1 MNNEPLTRRQAVQA
15 AGAIGATLLAAEP
28 TNDLTA
34 KSAVELASMIRKRTV
49 SVSEVLE
56 AHLQQID
63 RVNSKVNAIV
73 TLVPEMARES
83 ARKADEAIAKRATLG
98 PLHGLPIAHKD
109 LQETKGIRTTFGT
122 PMFKDNVP
130 KIDSL
135 TVERLKRAGAI
146 TIGKTNTPEWGAGSQ
161 TFNKVFGATRNPYGL
176 TKTCGGSSGGA
187 AVSLATNMMPIAD
200 GSDFG
205 GSLRNPASWCNVV
218 GFRTCA
224 GRVPRY
230 PAAMGWFGGS
240 VDGPMARSVA
250 DVALVLSAL
259 AGPDPRSPLSL
270 AEPGSIFARPLKAN
284 VKGRRVAWFKDLG
297 GLPFEREITDVV
309 NRQRKTFE
317 SLGFIVEEA
326 EPDLQEADFV
336 FKTLRAWLSFSTHGE
351 RLAKDPTLY
360 KDTLRDEIE
369 RGGKLSG
376 ADIAKAESLRT
387 VLYHRMRVFF
397 ERYDYF
403 VLPVTQVAPFDV
415 TLEYPTE
422 INGVAMTSYIDWM
435 KSCYYISATG
445 LPAISVPA
453 GFTAAGLPV
462 GLQIVGRQ
470 WAEWQVL
477 EAAFAYEQATL
488 FGTKRPFNG

>member
-1 MNNEPLTRRQAVQA
+1 MSESLTRRQAVKA
-15 AGAIGATLLAAEP
+15 AGAVGASLLSAEP
-28 TNDLTA
+28 GNDLTS
-34 KSAVELASMIRKRTV
+34 KSAVDLASMIRRRTV
-49 SVSEVLE
+49 SVMEVLD
-56 AHLQQID
+56 AHLKQIE

-73 TLVPEMARES
+73 TLVPEMAREA
-83 ARKADEAIAKRATLG
+83 ARKADEAVAKGVALG

-109 LQETKGIRTTFGT
+109 LQETKGIRTTFGS

-130 KIDSL
+130 VIDSL

-161 TFNKVFGATRNPYGL
+161 TFNRVFGATKNPYGL

-187 AVSLATNMMPIAD
+187 AVSLATYMIPIAD

-240 VDGPMARSVA
+240 VDGPLARSVA

-259 AGPDPRSPLSL
+259 AGPDPRSPLSIT
-270 AEPGSIFARPLKAN
+270 EPGSVFARPLTAK

-297 GLPFEREITDVV
+297 GLPFEKELVDIV
-309 NRQRKTFE
+309 NRQRTTFE

-326 EPDLQEADFV
+326 EPDFKDADFV

-351 RLAKDPTLY
+351 RWAKDSSLY
-360 KDTLRDEIE
+360 KETLRHEIE
-369 RGGKLSG
+369 SGSKLSG
-376 ADIAKAESLRT
+376 ADIAKAESMRT
-387 VLYHRMRVFF
+387 ALYHRMRVFF
-397 ERYDYF
+397 DRYDYF

-415 TLEYPTE
+415 ALEYPTV
-422 INGVAMTSYIDWM
+422 INGVEMASYIDWM

-445 LPAISVPA
+445 LPAISLPA

-462 GLQIVGRQ
+462 GLQLVGRQ
-470 WAEWQVL
+470 WGEWPVL
-477 EAAFAYEQATL
+477 EAAYAYEQATH
-488 FGTKRPFNG
+488 FGQRRPSVT

>member
-1 MNNEPLTRRQAVQA
+1 M
-15 AGAIGATLLAAEP
+15 
-28 TNDLTA
+28 
-34 KSAVELASMIRKRTV
+34 
-49 SVSEVLE
+49 EVLD
-56 AHLQQID
+56 AHLKQIE

-73 TLVPEMARES
+73 TLVPDMAREA
-83 ARKADEAIAKRATLG
+83 ARKADEAIAKKLPLG

-109 LQETKGIRTTFGT
+109 LQETKGIRTTFGS
-122 PMFKDNVP
+122 PIFKDNVP
-130 KIDSL
+130 TADSL

-146 TIGKTNTPEWGAGSQ
+146 TLGKTNTPEWGAGSQ

-187 AVSLATNMMPIAD
+187 AASLATNMLPIAD

-224 GRVPRY
+224 GRVPQY
-230 PAAMGWFGGS
+230 PKGMGWFGGS
-240 VDGPMARSVA
+240 VDGPMARSVS

-259 AGPDPRSPLSL
+259 AGPDARSPLSII
-270 AEPGSIFARPLKAN
+270 EPGSIFARPLGAN

-297 GLPFEREITDVV
+297 GLPFEKELVDVV
-309 NRQRKTFE
+309 NGQRKTFE
-317 SLGFIVEEA
+317 SLGFFVEEA
-326 EPDLQEADFV
+326 EPDFKDADFA

-351 RLAKDPTLY
+351 RWAKDAGLY
-360 KDTLRDEIE
+360 KETLRGEIE
-369 RGGKLSG
+369 RGSKLSG
-376 ADIAKAESLRT
+376 ADIAKAETLKT
-387 VLYHRMRVFF
+387 ALYQRMRVFF

-403 VLPVTQVAPFDV
+403 VLPVTQVMPFEV
-415 TLEYPTE
+415 TVEYPTS

-453 GFTAAGLPV
+453 GFTASGLPV
-462 GLQIVGRQ
+462 GLQIVGKQ
-470 WAEWQVL
+470 WGEWAVL
-477 EAAFAYEQATL
+477 EAAYAFEQATQ
-488 FGTKRPFNG
+488 FGLKRPAFS

>member
-1 MNNEPLTRRQAVQA
+1 M
-15 AGAIGATLLAAEP
+15 AAEP
-28 TNDLTA
+28 VELTLR
-34 KSAVELASMIRKRTV
+34 SAVELASMIRRREV

-56 AHLQQID
+56 AHLKQIE
-63 RVNSKVNAIV
+63 RVNPKVNAIV
-73 TLVPEMARES
+73 TLVPELARES
-83 ARKADEAIAKRATLG
+83 ARKADEAIARRAPLG

-109 LQETKGIRTTFGT
+109 LQETKGIRTTFGS
-122 PMFKDNVP
+122 PIFKDNVP
-130 KIDSL
+130 AADSL

-161 TFNKVFGATRNPYGL
+161 TFNKVFGATKNPYGL

-187 AVSLATNMMPIAD
+187 AVSLATNMIPIAD

-230 PAAMGWFGGS
+230 PAALGWFGGS

-259 AGPDPRSPLSL
+259 AGPDPRSPLSI
-270 AEPGSIFARPLKAN
+270 AEPGSVFARPLAGLGELEAK
-284 VKGRRVAWFKDLG
+284 VKGRRVAWFKDMG
-297 GLPFEREITDVV
+297 GLPFEPELLDVV

-317 SLGFIVEEA
+317 SLGFVVEDA
-326 EPDLQEADFV
+326 EPDFSGADFV

-351 RLAKDPTLY
+351 QWAKDPGVY
-360 KDTLRDEIE
+360 KETLRDEIA
-369 RGGKLSG
+369 RGGKLTG
-376 ADIAKAESLRT
+376 ADIAGAESLRT
-387 VLYHRMRVFF
+387 ALYHRMRVFF

-403 VLPVTQVAPFDV
+403 VSPVTQVVPFDL
-415 TLEYPTE
+415 TLEYPTQ
-422 INGVAMTSYIDWM
+422 INGVSMTSYIDWM
-435 KSCYYISATG
+435 KSCYLISATG

-453 GFTAAGLPV
+453 GFTAAGLPI
-462 GLQIVGRQ
+462 GLQITGKQ
-470 WAEWQVL
+470 WGEWPVL
-477 EAAFAYEQATL
+477 EAAFAYEQATH
-488 FGTKRPFNG
+488 FGRKRPVSL